1 MLDTDLLI
9 YDHTVEESLEYV
21 EINAL
26 ANKYI
31 EHNFEIE

>member
-1 MLDTDLLI
+1 MLGTDLLI
-9 YDHTVEESLEYV
+9 YDHTVEKLLEYV

-31 EHNFEIE
+31 